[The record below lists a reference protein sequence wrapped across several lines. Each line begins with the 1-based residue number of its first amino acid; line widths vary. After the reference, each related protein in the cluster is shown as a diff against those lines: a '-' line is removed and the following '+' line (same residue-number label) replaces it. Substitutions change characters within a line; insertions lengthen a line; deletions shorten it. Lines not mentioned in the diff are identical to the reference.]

1 MRRCSTS
8 WQRSSAVATASWI
21 EEQRRAEAETIERF
35 RDLDAVIA
43 RVEAEEQRHRITAD
57 ALAGQPHCNGA
68 VALQRANDLRQ
79 VLAIVKHHQAN
90 LDRVHLLEQPN
101 RRERKFGGGR

>member
-1 MRRCSTS
+1 M
-8 WQRSSAVATASWI
+8 ATASWI
-21 EEQRRAEAETIERF
+21 EEQQRAEADTIERF

-43 RVEAEEQRHRITAD
+43 RVESEEQRLRLTAD
-57 ALAGQPHCNGA
+57 TLAGHPHCNGA

-90 LDRVHLLEQPN
+90 LDRVYLLEQPS
-101 RRERKFGGGR
+101 RRERKVGGGR